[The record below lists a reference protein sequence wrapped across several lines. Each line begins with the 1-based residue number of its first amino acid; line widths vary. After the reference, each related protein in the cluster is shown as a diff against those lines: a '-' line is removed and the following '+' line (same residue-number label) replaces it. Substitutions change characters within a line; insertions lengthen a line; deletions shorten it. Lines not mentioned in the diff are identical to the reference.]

1 LAIGVLLLQH
11 IHREFFV
18 GIYADCVLMIKM
30 VCEDDDGDDDDKG
43 GEDDDAEDDAVP
55 ISS

>member
-18 GIYADCVLMIKM
+18 GIYADCVLMMKM
-30 VCEDDDGDDDDKG
+30 VCEDDGDEDDDKDG
-43 GEDDDAEDDAVP
+43 V
-55 ISS
+55 